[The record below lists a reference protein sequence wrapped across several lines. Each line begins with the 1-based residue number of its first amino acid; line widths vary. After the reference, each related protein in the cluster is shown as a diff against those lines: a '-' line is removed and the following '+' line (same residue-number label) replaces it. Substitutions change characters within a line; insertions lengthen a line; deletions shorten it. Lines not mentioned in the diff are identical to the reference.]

1 LLHVQPTWELRQT
14 RGAEVAKKIATL
26 SEKPV
31 DVQKKSAGPMK
42 KPASPVKKPSKTAK
56 NQKHKSTHKIRS
68 NL

>member
-1 LLHVQPTWELRQT
+1 VQPKQELRQT

-31 DVQKKSAGPMK
+31 DVQKKSAGPTK
-42 KPASPVKKPSKTAK
+42 KPSSRVKKPLETTK
-56 NQKHKSTHKIRS
+56 NQKDKSMHKVSS